1 MTELVIGIDPGKA
14 TGVAWYDLDTCKV
27 VKVLETPRGID
38 GFQTQ
43 MRHTLHN
50 EVVVDLAHCACERFD
65 LRSSNEFVANL
76 QGVEV
81 IGWLK
86 GEGYVHGWPMPVQH
100 MQLTR
105 LRKNVDKYQ
114 DSKIT
119 HLMKEAGFLIGEG
132 HTRMA
137 LSVAVWYAA
146 MILKHKPTMR
156 MLTARP

>member
-1 MTELVIGIDPGKA
+1 MTNLVYGIDPGLA
-14 TGVAWYDLDTCKV
+14 TGNALYDLDTCKPMDMWETGKG
-27 VKVLETPRGID
+27 VKGFKHPFLEAAAFAD
-38 GFQTQ
+38 
-43 MRHTLHN
+43 H
-50 EVVVDLAHCACERFD
+50 VACENFT
-65 LRSSNEFVANL
+65 LRGSNEFVADL
-76 QGVEV
+76 SGVKI
-81 IGWLK
+81 IGWL
-86 GEGYVHGWPMPVQH
+86 EGQDYCRSFPEPVQH